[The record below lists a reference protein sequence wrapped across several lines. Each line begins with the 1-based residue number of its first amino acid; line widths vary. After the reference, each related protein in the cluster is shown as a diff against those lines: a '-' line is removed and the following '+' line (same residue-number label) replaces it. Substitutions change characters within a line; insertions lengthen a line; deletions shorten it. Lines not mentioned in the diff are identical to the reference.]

1 MKIGI
6 IGLGL
11 IGGSI
16 AKAIKQN
23 TEHTVFGADIQESV
37 ICKALLLE
45 AIDDRLT
52 EDNFEDCDLMILALY
67 PGAAIQYV
75 RDNASRFKK
84 GSVVLDCCGVKQSI
98 CSEVKPIS
106 EEQGFLYVGAHPMAG
121 IEFSGF
127 AHSQKSLFRNASMIL
142 TPQTDISIQEMERL
156 KKLWLSL
163 GFNHVQLSTPEE
175 HDRMIAF
182 TSQLAH
188 VVSSAYVKSP
198 AAVKHRG
205 FSAGSFKDLTRVAK
219 LNEDMWTELF
229 LLNRE
234 NLVNEIDGMIE
245 RLMEYRNAIKEGKEK
260 DLWQLLHEGTERK
273 VSIDQYDKNLQI

>member
-6 IGLGL
+6 VGLGL

-23 TEHTVFGADIQESV
+23 TEHEVYGSDLQESV
-37 ICKALLLE
+37 ICKALLLD

-52 EDNFEDCDLMILALY
+52 PEVTREADVVILALY
-67 PGAAIQYV
+67 PGAAVNYV
-75 RDNASRFKK
+75 KDHQDELKK
-84 GSVVLDCCGVKQSI
+84 GSAVIDCCGVKEAV
-98 CSEVKPIS
+98 CRELLPIA
-106 EEQGFLYVGAHPMAG
+106 EAKGFAYVGGHPMAG

-127 AHSQKSLFRNASMIL
+127 EHSQRNLFKHASMIL
-142 TPQTDISIQEMERL
+142 TPQSDMSIQDMDRL

-163 GFNHVQLSTPEE
+163 GFNHVQISTPKE
-175 HDRMIAF
+175 HDKIIAF

-198 AAVKHRG
+198 TSLKHKG
-205 FSAGSFKDLTRVAK
+205 FSAGSYKDLSRVAK
-219 LNEDMWTELF
+219 LNESMWTELF

-234 NLVNEIDGMIE
+234 NLLTEIDGMIE
-245 RLMEYRNAIKEGKEK
+245 RLTEYRDALRAENEK
-260 DLWQLLHEGTERK
+260 DLWDLLHEGTERK
-273 VSIDQYDKNLQI
+273 VLIDG